1 MIGTSYIDANG
12 GGVFLLSAT
21 AAGGLFW
28 PGKICGTT
36 SSNLRPSIPTR
47 GGKDGMGGMALS
59 LVADTM
65 VRGYLECVSKVIYR
79 TTYVGIVFRSLI
91 FETSKFHPS
100 TSKSRVITTD
110 LRDFDR

>member
-1 MIGTSYIDANG
+1 MQNG
-12 GGVFLLSAT
+12 SGVFLLSAT

-28 PGKICGTT
+28 PGKNCSTP
-36 SSNLRPSIPTR
+36 SLYLRPSIPTR

-59 LVADTM
+59 LVEDTM
-65 VRGYLECVSKVIYR
+65 VRGYLECVLKVIYH
-79 TTYVGIVFRSLI
+79 TTYVGIVFRSLV